1 MMALEGIISLFL
13 IISVGVYASKK
24 NIITKEIN
32 KGLTDLLL
40 NITLPFLI
48 ISSFNLKFSDEIKT
62 NIIICTLYS
71 GITLVV
77 AIIISKLLL
86 KPLKKEDK
94 YIIQF
99 SNVFSNCGFM
109 GFPIIEGLYGK
120 EGLVY
125 ASIFNVLF
133 TIFMWTY
140 GVGLFTGGINKKN
153 VKKVFANPSIVAVFI
168 GIIIMVFGIEIP
180 SIIMKPIEMVG
191 GITSA
196 LSMIIV
202 GVILSNVN
210 FKQYMKDI
218 CL

>member
-40 NITLPFLI
+40 NITLPLLI

-120 EGLVY
+120 EGLIY

-140 GVGLFTGGINKKN
+140 GVGLFTGGISKEN
-153 VKKVFANPSIVAVFI
+153 VKKKKCC
-168 GIIIMVFGIEIP
+168 GI
-180 SIIMKPIEMVG
+180 
-191 GITSA
+191 
-196 LSMIIV
+196 L
-202 GVILSNVN
+202 L
-210 FKQYMKDI
+210 
-218 CL
+218 L

>member
-40 NITLPFLI
+40 NITLPLLI

-94 YIIQF
+94 YININAEKITF
-99 SNVFSNCGFM
+99 R
-109 GFPIIEGLYGK
+109 K
-120 EGLVY
+120 
-125 ASIFNVLF
+125 AKR
-133 TIFMWTY
+133 
-140 GVGLFTGGINKKN
+140 NKKN
-153 VKKVFANPSIVAVFI
+153 KLKRLKTPFLW
-168 GIIIMVFGIEIP
+168 
-180 SIIMKPIEMVG
+180 
-191 GITSA
+191 TSKT
-196 LSMIIV
+196 I
-202 GVILSNVN
+202 N
-210 FKQYMKDI
+210 KT
-218 CL
+218 

>member
-40 NITLPFLI
+40 NITLPLLI

-120 EGLVY
+120 EG
-125 ASIFNVLF
+125 
-133 TIFMWTY
+133 
-140 GVGLFTGGINKKN
+140 KN
-153 VKKVFANPSIVAVFI
+153 N
-168 GIIIMVFGIEIP
+168 
-180 SIIMKPIEMVG
+180 
-191 GITSA
+191 
-196 LSMIIV
+196 
-202 GVILSNVN
+202 
-210 FKQYMKDI
+210 
-218 CL
+218 